1 MSSRWR
7 HGVGIAAWVV
17 GGVLWI
23 KIASMLLLGSLTSV
37 SWADEEYVGGERYA
51 SLATVGNLFE
61 PHKALFNSGTML
73 AARGQ
78 LVDALQ
84 PLRDALRLADGQ
96 DECVVRLNLS
106 LVLEA
111 LGTELDLAQQPDAAQ
126 VRRDEARAVLSPAPA
141 SCDSPE
147 LAEINV
153 RLGQGETPSAE
164 PEPAAEAEAPS
175 AAPAPIPPEQQAAV
189 DELTS
194 RMSTGRS
201 ELQTEEER
209 TYDRP
214 EGTSDRPW

>member
-7 HGVGIAAWVV
+7 HGIGIAAWVV

-51 SLATVGNLFE
+51 TLATVGNLLE

-84 PLRDALRLADGQ
+84 PLRDALRVSDGQ
-96 DECVVRLNLS
+96 DECDLRLNLS

-111 LGTELDLAQQPDAAQ
+111 VGAELDVAQQSDAARM
-126 VRRDEARAVLSPAPA
+126 RRDEARAVLRPAPA
-141 SCDSPE
+141 SCDSPD

-153 RLGQGETPSAE
+153 RLGQSETPSAE
-164 PEPAAEAEAPS
+164 PESAAETDAPS
-175 AAPAPIPPEQQAAV
+175 ATPAPIPPEQQAAV

-214 EGTSDRPW
+214 ERTSGRPW